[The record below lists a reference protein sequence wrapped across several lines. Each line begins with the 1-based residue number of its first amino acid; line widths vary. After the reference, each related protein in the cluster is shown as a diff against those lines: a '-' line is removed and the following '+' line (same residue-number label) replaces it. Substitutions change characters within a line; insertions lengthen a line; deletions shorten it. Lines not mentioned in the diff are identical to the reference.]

1 MKNKFRYYVGIVH
14 RQYNYCVLYDLNWLL
29 QYNITHT
36 HILSLSRGFSQIK
49 THWMTTILHLRNKR
63 FVGTAQNWS
72 TRRDTIVAPVIDW
85 GEFLYIRSPKPTKS
99 DWGGI
104 AYNIV
109 QCFTIYYTQYNNM
122 FICVQLFFI
131 YTTIIIALNDER
143 V

>member
-1 MKNKFRYYVGIVH
+1 L
-14 RQYNYCVLYDLNWLL
+14 CVLRLKLVVIIFNVFILTL
-29 QYNITHT
+29 SHT
-36 HILSLSRGFSQIK
+36 VCLPMTMSWGFSQIK
-49 THWMTTILHLRNKR
+49 THGMTTILHLRNKR

-85 GEFLYIRSPKPTKS
+85 GEFQYIRSPKPTKS

-109 QCFTIYYTQYNNM
+109 LCFTILYTLYTQYNNM
-122 FICVQLFFI
+122 LICVWLFFI
-131 YTTIIIALNDER
+131 YITIIIALNDKR